1 MKRGEVWLVN
11 LDPTLG
17 AEIRQTHPAIIVSSD
32 LVGVLPLRVIV
43 PLTDWKHCYAI
54 APWMV
59 RIEANAN
66 KGLAK
71 PTAADCFQVQSVSTE
86 RLVHKIGQISDDEV
100 AKIVESIK
108 LVIEASTASR

>member
-17 AEIRQTHPAIIVSSD
+17 AEMRKSRPAVIVSSD

-43 PLTDWKHCYAI
+43 PLTDWKERYSV

-59 RIEANAN
+59 QIKAVSSN
-66 KGLAK
+66 GLDK
-71 PTAADCFQVQSVSTE
+71 DSAADCFQVRSVSTM
-86 RLVHKIGQISDDEV
+86 RLVRKIGRLSPEDME
-100 AKIVESIK
+100 KIVQSIQ
-108 LVIEASTASR
+108 LVVEA

>member
-17 AEIRQTHPAIIVSSD
+17 AEMRKSRPAVIVSSD

-43 PLTDWKHCYAI
+43 PLTDWKERYSV

-59 RIEANAN
+59 QIKAASSN
-66 KGLAK
+66 GLDK
-71 PTAADCFQVQSVSTE
+71 DSAADCFQVRSVSTM
-86 RLVHKIGQISDDEV
+86 RLVRKIGRLSPEDME
-100 AKIVESIK
+100 KIVQGIQ
-108 LVIEASTASR
+108 LVVEA